1 MRRIAGATFPSI
13 TFYPEV
19 RAAFRTSAPAATKIK
34 KKKKRPNSR
43 EENRGW
49 NVTLTSKNK
58 FAFLTQGIARFCY
71 PALAEA
77 SCVLSAAGNHF
88 MLPACSLCVA
98 LNIAREA

>member
-1 MRRIAGATFPSI
+1 MVRRIAGATFPSI

-19 RAAFRTSAPAATKIK
+19 RAAFRTSAPAATKK
-34 KKKKRPNSR
+34 KKKWPNSR

-49 NVTLTSKNK
+49 NVMLTSKNK
-58 FAFLTQGIARFCY
+58 FTFLTQGIARFCY

-77 SCVLSAAGNHF
+77 RCVLSTAGNHF

-98 LNIAREA
+98 LDVAREA